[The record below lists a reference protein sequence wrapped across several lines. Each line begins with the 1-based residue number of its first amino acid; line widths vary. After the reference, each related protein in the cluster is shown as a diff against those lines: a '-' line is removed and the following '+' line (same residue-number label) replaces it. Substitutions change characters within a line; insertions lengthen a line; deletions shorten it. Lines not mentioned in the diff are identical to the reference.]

1 MAACHQ
7 FAHLPMPAQ
16 IRIPY
21 YRLDFAGF
29 FALQRAWKLFDK
41 AEGCKPLKNP
51 QAAILME
58 RKPPPL
64 PGEKPPEA
72 KKAAP
77 PKPDTK
83 GAANGAEAK
92 KVAPHPSS
100 IAGANNE
107 KAAQP
112 LKVSNDQ
119 VKSNQAV
126 EECKAPP
133 PFDML
138 DLPDAM
144 EHMGFTVAS
153 KLSKRW
159 FNGRKHEIPNDPQYI
174 YPDDMVDT
182 KIVSLDF
189 VLKYPKARA
198 KYEHLTSSG
207 IYNDRA
213 IKVIR
218 EKVGALLAR
227 KFIDNGIAYSGEL
240 DAFTHSGRDIQKL
253 HNEFQ
258 FQREV
263 VSNFDTLDW
272 SCGLTDLTASLANF
286 AFCAAVAEARVYTE
300 KYYNYPKGAAP
311 VYCCQSQVEVTHIY
325 VYARDSYSFTDKPGK
340 KASQYLGHWNRN
352 GVILVPAAVAADLA
366 TNYGKDVQWGN
377 GPYTEDGFDKPVD
390 ILKGM
395 FGEMRKQDVYYPIR
409 NSDYHK
415 WREKFGRGGDFAI
428 YTELKKVKL
437 PKPIKLTLE
446 EICKPKG

>member
-1 MAACHQ
+1 
-7 FAHLPMPAQ
+7 MPAQ

-29 FALQRAWKLFDK
+29 FALQKVWKLVDK
-41 AEGCKPLKNP
+41 TEGCKPLKNP

-58 RKPPPL
+58 RKAPPL
-64 PGEKPPEA
+64 PGEKPPEPKKAEKPKLDPKAAAQEQEA

-77 PKPDTK
+77 SP
-83 GAANGAEAK
+83 A
-92 KVAPHPSS
+92 VA
-100 IAGANNE
+100 AGAMSE
-107 KAAQP
+107 KAAQAS
-112 LKVSNDQ
+112 KVSNAQ
-119 VKSNQAV
+119 VKSKEPV

-138 DLPDAM
+138 DLPEAM
-144 EHMGFTVAS
+144 EHMGFPVAA
-153 KLSKRW
+153 KLARRW
-159 FNGRKHEIPNDPQYI
+159 FNGRKHEIQNDSKYV

-182 KIVSLDF
+182 KIVSMDF
-189 VLKYPKARA
+189 VLKYPKVRA
-198 KYEHLTSSG
+198 KYEHLISSG

-213 IKVIR
+213 IKLIR
-218 EKVGALLAR
+218 EKVGHLLTR

-240 DAFTHSGRDIQKL
+240 DAFAHSGRNIQKL
-253 HNEFQ
+253 HKEFQ

-272 SCGLTDLTASLANF
+272 SYGLTDLTASLANF
-286 AFCAAVAEARVYTE
+286 ALCAAVAEARVYTE
-300 KYYNYPKGAAP
+300 KYYKYPKGAAP
-311 VYCCQSQVEVTHIY
+311 VYCCQSHVEVTHIY
-325 VYARDSYSFTDKPGK
+325 VYARDSYSFADKPGK

-352 GVILVPAAVAADLA
+352 GVILVPTAVASDLA
-366 TNYGKDVQWGN
+366 ANYGEDIQWGN

-395 FGEMRKQDVYYPIR
+395 FGEMRTQDVYYPVR

-428 YTELKKVKL
+428 YTEPKKVKL

-446 EICKPKG
+446 EACKPNG